1 MLIRSQNKEVLA
13 VLESMF
19 DVEASGGM
27 ICARKHNGWVCL
39 LGKYSTQSKALQV
52 LDMVQE
58 SYEEYE
64 HKKVFKTGL
73 STFKTFQMPED
84 REVQARASFGLYF
97 YMYGAE
103 KVVR

>member
-39 LGKYSTQSKALQV
+39 LGKYSTQSKALKV
-52 LDMVQE
+52 LDMVQRRWCVKRNMG
-58 SYEEYE
+58 SYVANIL
-64 HKKVFKTGL
+64 HRRL
-73 STFKTFQMPED
+73 H
-84 REVQARASFGLYF
+84 FGY
-97 YMYGAE
+97 
-103 KVVR
+103 RN

>member
-39 LGKYSTQSKALQV
+39 LGKYSTQSKALKV

-58 SYEEYE
+58 SYEKYE
-64 HKKVFKTGL
+64 HKKVFKIGL

-84 REVQARASFGLYF
+84 REVQA
-97 YMYGAE
+97 
-103 KVVR
+103 

>member
-39 LGKYSTQSKALQV
+39 LGKYSTQSKALKV
-52 LDMVQE
+52 LDMV
-58 SYEEYE
+58 
-64 HKKVFKTGL
+64 
-73 STFKTFQMPED
+73 
-84 REVQARASFGLYF
+84 
-97 YMYGAE
+97 
-103 KVVR
+103 